1 MDDFD
6 VVTGPAPGLA
16 AKLKPPAP
24 VERKSAERSAGSPP
38 TLPSPSRDSS
48 AKRPPRFGTGGKVGV
63 GGRSGAGFG
72 DRGGR

>member
-24 VERKSAERSAGSPP
+24 NEKQGAEHAIVSPPSPPSPASAEPKERKAG
-38 TLPSPSRDSS
+38 
-48 AKRPPRFGTGGKVGV
+48 
-63 GGRSGAGFG
+63 
-72 DRGGR
+72 

>member
-24 VERKSAERSAGSPP
+24 AEQKRDEQRLVSPP
-38 TLPSPSRDSS
+38 SPPSPSKGE
-48 AKRPPRFGTGGKVGV
+48 AKKGE
-63 GGRSGAGFG
+63 
-72 DRGGR
+72 RG